1 MWETHKTNW
10 ISGDTF
16 DVTDYNRIKGNLN
29 VLHEIA
35 MSAWLEFPFVKMGAD
50 KTYSDISYYA
60 DEIDLFEDNLD
71 AINNGTCG
79 LAIGEKKTYEANKL
93 FIGSVELNR
102 IESACLKLHEY
113 LTGTANG
120 RKTLEFTL
128 NGGDF

>member
-1 MWETHKTNW
+1 MWQTPKTTW
-10 ISGDTF
+10 APGDYF
-16 DVTDYNRIKGNLN
+16 NIEDYNRIKGNLN

-50 KTYSDISYYA
+50 KTYADVSYYA
-60 DEIDLFEDNLD
+60 DEINLFESNLE
-71 AINNGTCG
+71 AINSNTCD
-79 LAIGEKKTYEANKL
+79 LEIGDTQTYEANKL

-128 NGGDF
+128 KGGDF

>member
-1 MWETHKTNW
+1 MWQTPKTTW
-10 ISGDTF
+10 APGDYF
-16 DVTDYNRIKGNLN
+16 NIEDYNRIKGNLN

-35 MSAWLEFPFVKMGAD
+35 ISAWSEFLFVEMGAD
-50 KTYSDISYYA
+50 KTYADISYYA

-71 AINNGTCG
+71 AINNGTCR
-79 LAIGEKKTYEANKL
+79 LAIGEKKIYEANKV
-93 FIGSVELNR
+93 FIGSEELNR

>member
-1 MWETHKTNW
+1 MWQTPKTTW
-10 ISGDTF
+10 APGDYF
-16 DVTDYNRIKGNLN
+16 NIEDYNRIKGNLD

-35 MSAWLEFPFVKMGAD
+35 ISAWPEFLFAEMGAD
-50 KTYSDISYYA
+50 KTYADISYYA

-71 AINNGTCG
+71 AINNETCG
-79 LAIGEKKTYEANKL
+79 LAIGEKKIYEANKV
-93 FIGSVELNR
+93 FIGSEELNR

>member
-1 MWETHKTNW
+1 MWQTPKTTW
-10 ISGDTF
+10 APGDCF
-16 DVTDYNRIKGNLN
+16 NIEDYNRIKGNLN

-79 LAIGEKKTYEANKL
+79 LAIGEKKTYEANKV
-93 FIGSVELNR
+93 FIGSEELNR

>member
-1 MWETHKTNW
+1 MWQTPKTTW
-10 ISGDTF
+10 APGDYF
-16 DVTDYNRIKGNLN
+16 NIEDYNRIKGNLYA
-29 VLHEIA
+29 LHEIA
-35 MSAWLEFPFVKMGAD
+35 TSAWLEFPFAEMGAD
-50 KTYSDISYYA
+50 KTYADISFYA

-79 LAIGEKKTYEANKL
+79 LAIGEKKTYEANKV
-93 FIGSVELNR
+93 FIGSEELNR
-102 IESACLKLHEY
+102 IESACLKLHKY

>member
-1 MWETHKTNW
+1 MWQTPKTTW
-10 ISGDTF
+10 APGDYF
-16 DVTDYNRIKGNLN
+16 NIEDYNRIKGNLN

>member
-1 MWETHKTNW
+1 MWQTPKTTW
-10 ISGDTF
+10 APGDYF
-16 DVTDYNRIKGNLN
+16 NIEDYNRIKGNLN

-35 MSAWLEFPFVKMGAD
+35 ISAWLEFPFAEMGAD
-50 KTYSDISYYA
+50 KTYADISYYA

-79 LAIGEKKTYEANKL
+79 LAIGEKKMHEANKV
-93 FIGSVELNR
+93 FIGSEELNR
-102 IESACLKLHEY
+102 IESVCLKLNEY

>member
-1 MWETHKTNW
+1 MWQTPKTTW
-10 ISGDTF
+10 APGDYF
-16 DVTDYNRIKGNLN
+16 NIEDYNRIKGNLN
-29 VLHEIA
+29 ALHEIA
-35 MSAWLEFPFVKMGAD
+35 TSAWSEFLFAKMGAD
-50 KTYSDISYYA
+50 KTYADISFYA

-71 AINNGTCG
+71 AVNKGTCS
-79 LAIGEKKTYEANKL
+79 LTIGEKRMYEANKV
-93 FIGSVELNR
+93 FIGSEELNR

>member
-1 MWETHKTNW
+1 MWQTPKTTW
-10 ISGDTF
+10 APGDYF
-16 DVTDYNRIKGNLN
+16 NIEDYNRIKGNLD

-35 MSAWLEFPFVKMGAD
+35 ISAWLEFPFAKMGAD
-50 KTYSDISYYA
+50 KTYADISYYA

-71 AINNGTCG
+71 AINNGTCS
-79 LAIGEKKTYEANKL
+79 LAIGEKKTYEANKV
-93 FIGSVELNR
+93 FIGSEELNR